1 MEAKGHGCGGPR
13 EGLSVRAG
21 RGWEQGAGQAGGA
34 RPETLMTVPQT
45 SGHEALKDETS
56 SSCRNVRTTAK
67 LVERENGGPRAA
79 GPSCGAV
86 RALAGG
92 RLGSVLPASVPHH
105 TSLRNASHRDEARP
119 GALQKAPRPF
129 SRGFIFSPEKW
140 EMSKFGSPKQKMCGF
155 LK

>member
-1 MEAKGHGCGGPR
+1 MEAKGHGCGGPC

-21 RGWEQGAGQAGGA
+21 RGWEQGAGQAGVPGGGA

-79 GPSCGAV
+79 GPSGGAV

-92 RLGSVLPASVPHH
+92 RLGSVLPASHV
-105 TSLRNASHRDEARP
+105 TKKRQSQR
-119 GALQKAPRPF
+119 
-129 SRGFIFSPEKW
+129 RGQTRGPAESTPTVLAWLYFLTR
-140 EMSKFGSPKQKMCGF
+140 EMGDV
-155 LK
+155 